1 MRNNLKFIIY
11 LDKHYDSFY
20 ELQFISNIGP
30 IGNFSVK
37 FSSLKTLFYNMEFKM
52 SEKINFPYGY
62 LFEEDEILFNDIG
75 GIFYINYEP
84 QNYLENLKKE
94 IEEIFC
100 LMEII

>member
-1 MRNNLKFIIY
+1 
-11 LDKHYDSFY
+11 
-20 ELQFISNIGP
+20 
-30 IGNFSVK
+30 
-37 FSSLKTLFYNMEFKM
+37 MEFKM